1 MDGSPDVPI
10 EDDFS
15 RASDRVQEKLRYR
28 FANRELLR
36 EALTH
41 VSYYH
46 PSKDGPCYERLEFIG
61 DSVLNLLVSDHL
73 FKLYPDLS
81 PGRLTLLRSANTD
94 TEKLARVAFQH
105 GLHEFLRH
113 NISILEQ
120 QVEQLKR
127 DIEDFP
133 LHSNGLIDAPKIL
146 ANVAESLIGAVYVD
160 SGHSLD
166 TVWKVFREILE
177 PFITPDTLGKHPVSE
192 LQEYCQKKGMI
203 VTFERCECKCGST
216 IQVLSEGKLI
226 GVGCCN
232 KEGTITR
239 AVAKTRAAKAALANL
254 RKSDNVQD
262 EAIES
267 PRFS

>member
-120 QVEQLKR
+120 QV
-127 DIEDFP
+127 
-133 LHSNGLIDAPKIL
+133 
-146 ANVAESLIGAVYVD
+146 
-160 SGHSLD
+160 
-166 TVWKVFREILE
+166 FREILE